1 MQAQELGSRPRILF
15 GMDEEGGEP
24 IYAQARGLRMR
35 RLPRYSPSN
44 PFRDCL
50 GTLFRNSLTVG
61 SLKKI
66 NNLFIKDIFHGY
78 CLKRQSLRAYPWH
91 FPRNRTYK
99 VAGSSRCLRAWTP
112 WARRLGYGPCRILCA
127 QASRLWRGW
136 CSSVHSGCLFS
147 WPGLTAERLRASF
160 PDPGRSGGA
169 RSRSPNEHQ
178 GRNRKC
184 RG

>member
-1 MQAQELGSRPRILF
+1 MQAQELGSRPRILS

-24 IYAQARGLRMR
+24 IYAQAQGLRMR

-44 PFRDCL
+44 PF
-50 GTLFRNSLTVG
+50 
-61 SLKKI
+61 
-66 NNLFIKDIFHGY
+66 
-78 CLKRQSLRAYPWH
+78 RAYPWH